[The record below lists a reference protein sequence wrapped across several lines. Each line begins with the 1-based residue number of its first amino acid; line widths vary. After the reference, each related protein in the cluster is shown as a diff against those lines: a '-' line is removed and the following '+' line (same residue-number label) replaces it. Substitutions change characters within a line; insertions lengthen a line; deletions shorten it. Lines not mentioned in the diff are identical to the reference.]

1 MTVTCAISRHP
12 APSVTCGPTV
22 QNGPTSTS
30 SASDACGSTTD
41 KGEIFG
47 ISRQLARGRLSL
59 KGLRIDQHE
68 LDVRLARQLLA
79 DERLAPHVP
88 RPALHP
94 HGHGLQDQLVP
105 RHD

>member
-1 MTVTCAISRHP
+1 MIVTCAISRHP
-12 APSVTCGPTV
+12 GPRVTCGPTV

-41 KGEIFG
+41 NGEIFG
-47 ISRQLARGRLSL
+47 ILDFKTRPFGPLLNDSL
-59 KGLRIDQHE
+59 QRFAVDQHE

-88 RPALHP
+88 GAALHP
-94 HGHGLQDQLVP
+94 HGHGFQY
-105 RHD
+105 